1 MTKRII
7 NGITLRLT
15 ALSFLEFAV
24 WGSYLTSMG
33 IYLFKVGLGDKIG
46 WFFAMQGIASIFMP
60 AIMGII
66 ADRWMAAQ
74 KVLSLCHLMA
84 AFFMAAIGYAGMT
97 KGADVAFVDLFVP
110 YMLGTMFFM
119 PTIALSNSV
128 SYSVLSERG
137 KDVVNVFPRIR
148 VFGTIGF
155 IASMWI
161 IDLLGYKDSYN
172 QFFTAAA
179 WGVAM
184 SVYSL
189 TIPACPPSKSIERR
203 GFLARLGL
211 DAFRSLTEKR
221 LATFFLFSMLL
232 GCALQISNGFTSV
245 YLSSFATQTQYA
257 DTFAVQHPII
267 MTSLSQISETL
278 CILMIPFFL
287 GRFGIKR
294 VMTIAMLAWATR
306 YLLLAVGNPGNGAWM
321 FILSML
327 IYGVAFDFFNIAGSL
342 FVNKAT
348 DKEIRS
354 SAQGLFMLM
363 TNGLG
368 ASIGMIAAQSVV
380 DFSLANGGWQ
390 TAWYIFAA
398 YAIVIAILFT
408 LCFHD
413 RKHTENQQ

>member
-1 MTKRII
+1 
-7 NGITLRLT
+7 
-15 ALSFLEFAV
+15 
-24 WGSYLTSMG
+24 
-33 IYLFKVGLGDKIG
+33 
-46 WFFAMQGIASIFMP
+46 MQGIVSIFMP
-60 AIMGII
+60 AIIGVI
-66 ADRWMAAQ
+66 ADRWVPAQ
-74 KVLSLCHLMA
+74 RMLGICHLLAGIFMLLT
-84 AFFMAAIGYAGMT
+84 AFYGSQNGMESDFT
-97 KGADVAFVDLFVP
+97 TLFTLYSLSVAF
-110 YMLGTMFFM
+110 YM
-119 PTIALSNSV
+119 PTLALSNSV
-128 SYSVLSERG
+128 AYTTLTKAGMDTV
-137 KDVVNVFPRIR
+137 KAFPPIR

-179 WGVAM
+179 WGVAI

-211 DAFRSLTEKR
+211 DAFRCLTEKR

>member
-1 MTKRII
+1 MTKSRI
-7 NGITLRLT
+7 NGIVLRLT

-24 WGSYLTSMG
+24 WGAYLTSMG

-60 AIMGII
+60 ATIGVI
-66 ADRWMAAQ
+66 ADRWIAAQ
-74 KVLSLCHLMA
+74 KMLSLCHLVA
-84 AFFMAAIGYAGMT
+84 AAAMGAIGYAGMT
-97 KGADVAFVDLFVP
+97 KGANVTFADLFVP
-110 YMLGTMFFM
+110 YMLSTMFFM

-128 SYSVLSERG
+128 SYSVLGERD
-137 KDVVNVFPRIR
+137 KDVVKVFPRIR
-148 VFGTIGF
+148 VFGTVGF
-155 IASMWI
+155 IASMWL

-172 QFFTAAA
+172 QFFASAA
-179 WGVAM
+179 WGVVL
-184 SVYSL
+184 SLYSL
-189 TIPACPPSKSIERR
+189 TLPACPPIKSKEKR

-211 DAFRSLTEKR
+211 DAFKCFAQKR
-221 LATFFLFSMLL
+221 LTTFFLFAMLL

-245 YLSSFATQTQYA
+245 YLSSFAGEACYA
-257 DTFAVQHPII
+257 GTFAVEHPII

-294 VMTIAMLAWATR
+294 VMTTAMLAWAVR
-306 YLLLAVGNPGNGAWM
+306 FALLAMGNPGNGAWL

-327 IYGVAFDFFNIAGSL
+327 LYGVAFDFFNIAGSL

-348 DKEIRS
+348 NKEIRS
-354 SAQGLFMLM
+354 SAQGLFMLV

-368 ASIGMIAAQSVV
+368 ASIGMIAAQNIV
-380 DFSLANGGWQ
+380 DYSLAHGGWQ

-398 YAIVIAILFT
+398 YATTIAILFT
-408 LCFHD
+408 LFFHEEKEGD
-413 RKHTENQQ
+413 KQ